1 MLNFFTAVAFA
12 ATLSVAMPRLAAAAD
27 EAPAP
32 GGAGQLLS
40 FAPLVILFVIFYF
53 LLIRPQQKK
62 AKEHRDMVSNLGKG
76 DMVVT
81 SGGIHGTI
89 TGVAEDTVT
98 VEIADNV
105 KVKVSKEYITSKKNK

>member
-1 MLNFFTAVAFA
+1 MLNFFTTIA
-12 ATLSVAMPRLAAAAD
+12 LAAD

-32 GGAGQLLS
+32 GGMGQLMS

-62 AKEHRDMVSNLGKG
+62 AKEQKEMLSKLEKG
-76 DMVVT
+76 DAVVT

-89 TGVAEDTVT
+89 TGVAEDAVT
-98 VEIADNV
+98 VEIAEDVRV
-105 KVKVSKEYITSKKNK
+105 KVAKEHVVSKKKK

>member
-1 MLNFFTAVAFA
+1 MLNFTTIAF
-12 ATLSVAMPRLAAAAD
+12 AAD
-27 EAPAP
+27 EAPAA
-32 GGAGQLLS
+32 GGMGQLLS
-40 FAPLVILFVIFYF
+40 FAPLIILFAIFYF

-62 AKEHRDMVSNLGKG
+62 AKENREMISKLEKG
-76 DMVVT
+76 DMVIT
-81 SGGIHGTI
+81 ASGIHGAI

>member
-1 MLNFFTAVAFA
+1 MLNFTTIAF
-12 ATLSVAMPRLAAAAD
+12 AAD
-27 EAPAP
+27 EAPAA
-32 GGAGQLLS
+32 GGIGQFLS

-62 AKEHRDMVSNLGKG
+62 AKEHRGMISKLEKG
-76 DMVVT
+76 DMVIT
-81 SGGIHGTI
+81 SGGIHGAI

>member
-1 MLNFFTAVAFA
+1 MLNFTTIAF
-12 ATLSVAMPRLAAAAD
+12 AAD
-27 EAPAP
+27 EAPAA
-32 GGAGQLLS
+32 GGVGQLLS
-40 FAPLVILFVIFYF
+40 FAPLIILFAIFYF

-62 AKEHRDMVSNLGKG
+62 AKDHREMISKLEKG
-76 DMVVT
+76 DMVIT
-81 SGGIHGTI
+81 ASGIHGAI